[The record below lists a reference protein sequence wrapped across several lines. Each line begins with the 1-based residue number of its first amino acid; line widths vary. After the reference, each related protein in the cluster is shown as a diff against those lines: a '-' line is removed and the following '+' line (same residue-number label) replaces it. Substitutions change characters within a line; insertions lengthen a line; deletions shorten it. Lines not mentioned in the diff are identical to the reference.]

1 MPDLHAAG
9 PAETR
14 DGPPSRPATFGRL
27 IRANLPGPADLVI
40 YAAIAA
46 ALRLLWHFTVP
57 AAIIATVL
65 AATVRLVILAAV
77 DYVVARRPAEITWP
91 DEDDSTGSGD
101 G

>member
-14 DGPPSRPATFGRL
+14 DGPPPRPATFARL
-27 IRANLPGPADLVI
+27 VRANLPGPADLVI

-46 ALRLLWHFTVP
+46 ALCLLWHFTVP
-57 AAIIATVL
+57 AAIAVTVL
-65 AATVRLVILAAV
+65 AATIRLVILAAV
-77 DYVVARRPAEITWP
+77 DYVAARRPAEITWQ
-91 DEDDSTGSGD
+91 DGDDDTGRGD